1 MEKDVNFK
9 LVTKYKLINLTVMAS
24 IDKFKELKSLID
36 GLEGD
41 AEKFF
46 SKGNS
51 AAGTRVRK
59 GLQDIKTLS
68 QSLRLGIQDL
78 KNKK

>member
-1 MEKDVNFK
+1 
-9 LVTKYKLINLTVMAS
+9 MAS
-24 IDKFKELKSLID
+24 IDKFKELKSVID
-36 GLEGD
+36 GLEND
-41 AEKFF
+41 AEKFY
-46 SKGNS
+46 SKANS

-59 GLQDIKTLS
+59 GLQDVKTLA